1 MTTVHVPSSPEAD
14 VLANLIRSAFPGRET
29 VFQLVDS
36 LDGEAGRKLTI
47 EHRELPE
54 VLPDEPELARP
65 QARAH
70 VFHSIET
77 FIGYL
82 GEKSLALADVDSQ
95 MIGAVLDESRETDHE
110 LVAFAAKIHPK
121 FAPWHGLLNKATPVM
136 AFAVH
141 CMTHRRT
148 VSSPDGL
155 ELAQTM
161 SQIKA
166 SKAITHYTG
175 VGKKSLNG
183 VMVDLEI
190 AGEKRGQL
198 VELPEVITLTT
209 PIYIDTA
216 PVEVQIDLLITEV
229 KDEIV
234 VFCTST
240 QYEEARIAAFQ
251 QFVERVQG
259 GIEGRCGFGKI
270 GHRDWR
276 IVK

>member
-1 MTTVHVPSSPEAD
+1 MNKIEIPGEAESN
-14 VLANLIRSAFPGRET
+14 VLANLIRSAIPGRET
-29 VFQLVDS
+29 VFQMVDS
-36 LDGEAGRKLTI
+36 IDGEEGRRLVI

-54 VLPDEPELARP
+54 ALPLQDQVARPLARS
-65 QARAH
+65 H

-77 FIGYL
+77 FISYL
-82 GEKSLALADVDSQ
+82 GDHSLALADVDSQ
-95 MIGAVLDESRETDHE
+95 SIGAVLDETKDTDHE
-110 LVAFAAKIHPK
+110 LIAFVAKIHPK
-121 FAPWHGLLNKATPVM
+121 FAPWHALLNKATPVM

-216 PVEVQIDLLITEV
+216 PVEVQIDLLITEARE
-229 KDEIV
+229 EIV
-234 VFCTST
+234 VYCTST
-240 QYEEARIAAFQ
+240 QYEEARIQAFQ

-270 GHRDWR
+270 GHREWR
-276 IVK
+276 VVE